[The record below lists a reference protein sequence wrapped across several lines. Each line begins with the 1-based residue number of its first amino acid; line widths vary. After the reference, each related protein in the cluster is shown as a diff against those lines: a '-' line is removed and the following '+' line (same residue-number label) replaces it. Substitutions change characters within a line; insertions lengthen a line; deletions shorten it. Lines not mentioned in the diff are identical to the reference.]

1 MFFLHV
7 FSHWD
12 CTETQERKRLLESN
26 GFTWSVVES
35 VPVHES
41 IKLGKAEREKYI
53 QVTEQTEEPGDT
65 ERAEETEEKNT
76 GLGGGPK
83 QVKG

>member
-1 MFFLHV
+1 M
-7 FSHWD
+7 
-12 CTETQERKRLLESN
+12 
-26 GFTWSVVES
+26 
-35 VPVHES
+35 HES

>member
-1 MFFLHV
+1 M
-7 FSHWD
+7 
-12 CTETQERKRLLESN
+12 ESN

-65 ERAEETEEKNT
+65 ERAEETEEKTQGWVEALSKSRAEGKRVNR
-76 GLGGGPK
+76 
-83 QVKG
+83 

>member
-1 MFFLHV
+1 MQIMSLLLLCGAFCAV
-7 FSHWD
+7 SHA
-12 CTETQERKRLLESN
+12 EERKKLLESN

-53 QVTEQTEEPGDT
+53 QVRHG
-65 ERAEETEEKNT
+65 ETHSE
-76 GLGGGPK
+76 LGPLFRLLARR
-83 QVKG
+83 

>member
-1 MFFLHV
+1 M
-7 FSHWD
+7 
-12 CTETQERKRLLESN
+12 ESN

-65 ERAEETEEKNT
+65 ERAEEKKKRRA
-76 GLGGGPK
+76 GWRP
-83 QVKG
+83 